1 MTKKIEQKPDKPEQQ
16 LNLSRG
22 FADRT
27 KKKMEALNVNKT
39 EEKAVN
45 DKLKSRINFE
55 SFKVVKPGDKK

>member
-1 MTKKIEQKPDKPEQQ
+1 
-16 LNLSRG
+16 
-22 FADRT
+22 
-27 KKKMEALNVNKT
+27 MEALNVNKT